1 MPLPAT
7 PPASREP
14 EYHSGPRGPAESA
27 KIPAKIEKK
36 DPVMGAAIL
45 PETTCRHGRRHV
57 SEPRGYPDAL
67 DAPPRDAAG
76 LTRTGISFRP
86 PGTRGKRKNPGKNR
100 EKTSGHGGR
109 HLAGNHVSAWAPP
122 SCRNHVSAWAPPS
135 CRTPRVGMGAAIL
148 PEPRVGMGAAILP
161 ETTCLHQRRHLSEPR
176 GYPDAL
182 DAPPRDAAGLT
193 RTGISFRSPETR
205 GKRKNPGKNREKRS
219 GHGGRHLAGN
229 HVSAWAPPCIRAQRL
244 PRRLRCPSPRRRRPH
259 PNRNIIP
266 APGDPR
272 KAQKSRQKSRKN
284 IWSWG
289 PPSCRKP
296 RVGTGAAILPET
308 TCRHGRRH
316 LAGIHV
322 SVWAPPSCRKPRVF
336 MGAAIL
342 PETTCR
348 HGRRHLGLGSTTQQP

>member
-45 PETTCRHGRRHV
+45 PETTCRHGRRHLAGIHV
-57 SEPRGYPDAL
+57 SVWAPPSCRKPRVGMGAAIFPETTCRHGRRHLDRIQVSAWAPPSCRKPRVGMGASILPETTCLHQLCHLSEPRGYPDAL

-100 EKTSGHGGR
+100 EKRSGHGGR

-122 SCRNHVSAWAPPS
+122 SSRK
-135 CRTPRVGMGAAIL
+135 PRVGMGAS
-148 PEPRVGMGAAILP
+148 ILP

-176 GYPDAL
+176 GYPHAL
-182 DAPPRDAAGLT
+182 DAPSRDAAGLT
-193 RTGISFRSPETR
+193 RTGISFRPPGTR

-229 HVSAWAPPCIRAQRL
+229 HVSAWAPP
-244 PRRLRCPSPRRRRPH
+244 
-259 PNRNIIP
+259 
-266 APGDPR
+266 
-272 KAQKSRQKSRKN
+272 
-284 IWSWG
+284 
-289 PPSCRKP
+289 SCRKP
-296 RVGTGAAILPET
+296 RVGMGAAILAES
-308 TCRHGRRH
+308 TCRYGRRH
-316 LAGIHV
+316 LAGNYV
-322 SVWAPPSCRKPRVF
+322 SPRAPPSWIRVSF
-336 MGAAIL
+336 N
-342 PETTCR
+342 R
-348 HGRRHLGLGSTTQQP
+348 